1 MTRRPGQ
8 FLSSR
13 RVRDR
18 STVLLV
24 LGLALLVSPMAGIFQ
39 LGAKLGGIPVTLI
52 YLFSVWALLI
62 LGALSLANKLSNSDT
77 SHLRDPDSDDQDHVP

>member
-18 STVLLV
+18 SIVLLV
-24 LGLALLVSPMAGIFQ
+24 LGIALLVSPMAGIFQ
-39 LGAKLGGIPVTLI
+39 FGAKLGGIPVTLI

-62 LGALSLANKLSNSDT
+62 LGALSLANRLSNSDI
-77 SHLRDPDSDDQDHVP
+77 SHMRDPDSDDRDHAP